1 MAAVL
6 LCMKRSRHCK
16 REYPQKSKMRIILFL
31 ALACLVII
39 DSKVVAFTPPSKICT
54 KIPPNHHATHIYSSI
69 SYESQIQRYI
79 DIDETA
85 SRDISSF
92 EQWCYN
98 YEIQRN
104 EGLQLAYNN
113 DGTDIHTVTSTDL
126 PAGTCALYVPEA
138 LILSASK
145 AMAELQGPDMQAAEK
160 IVYSVNAESEL
171 QRYYLMVKILV
182 EYEKG
187 EESPWFYWLNS

>member
-1 MAAVL
+1 
-6 LCMKRSRHCK
+6 
-16 REYPQKSKMRIILFL
+16 MRILLFL

-39 DSKVVAFTPPSKICT
+39 DNKVAAFTPPSKFCT
-54 KIPPNHHATHIYSSI
+54 NIPPTHHATHIYSSI